1 MITTRNM
8 AAACVAACLL
18 MAGGAAAAEQVTVQ
32 KNGTALRQAPSPNAR
47 TEWRVNSGFLLT
59 VLEERD
65 GWMKVASGS
74 LPDDAPDLWV
84 RSNQVAALSGDSPV
98 QSAPLGSAEQPTGY
112 RLELSGTPGMKVRL
126 ECRVIDGRHVLVD
139 HHYNK
144 LPLTYEYPG
153 DAISCVLF
161 KKENKR
167 DLQIDLVAIYPTK
180 ERLIGRAS
188 AKDYPTSIFA
198 RSDGPWGEEAVVP
211 ARGGALVED

>member
-1 MITTRNM
+1 MITTRNV
-8 AAACVAACLL
+8 AAACVAACLML
-18 MAGGAAAAEQVTVQ
+18 AGAAALAEQVTVQ
-32 KNGTALRQAPSPNAR
+32 RNGTALRQAPSPNAR
-47 TEWRVNSGFLLT
+47 AEWRVNSGFLLT

-65 GWMKVASGS
+65 GWMRVASGN

-84 RSNQVAALSGDSPV
+84 RSNQVAALSGDGPL
-98 QSAPLGSAEQPTGY
+98 QGAHLGSEEKPTGY
-112 RLELSGTPGMKVRL
+112 RIELSGTPGMKVRL
-126 ECRVIDGRHVLVD
+126 ECRVVDGRHVLVD

-180 ERLIGRAS
+180 ERLIGSAS
-188 AKDYPTSIFA
+188 SRDYPMSIFA
-198 RSDGPWGEEAVVP
+198 RSKGPWGEEAVVP
-211 ARGGALVED
+211 ARGGDLVLD